1 MMSPPEEEVV
11 LLQPFC
17 KVSRPFRGHFAR
29 FCSRFAG
36 VSREFR
42 KVSQAFRSHF
52 ARFRSFHTIYF
63 TPFRS
68 VSQAFRKHFADFAY
82 MILRQ

>member
-1 MMSPPEEEVV
+1 MMSRPEEEVI
-11 LLQPFC
+11 LLQPFR

-29 FCSRFAG
+29 FCSHFAG

-42 KVSQAFRSHF
+42 KVSQPFRGHF
-52 ARFRSFHTIYF
+52 ARFRSLRTIYF
-63 TPFRS
+63 APFRS

-82 MILRQ
+82 IILRQ

>member
-1 MMSPPEEEVV
+1 MMSRPEEEVI
-11 LLQPFC
+11 LLQPFR

-29 FCSRFAG
+29 F
-36 VSREFR
+36 
-42 KVSQAFRSHF
+42 RSL
-52 ARFRSFHTIYF
+52 RTIYF
-63 TPFRS
+63 APFRS